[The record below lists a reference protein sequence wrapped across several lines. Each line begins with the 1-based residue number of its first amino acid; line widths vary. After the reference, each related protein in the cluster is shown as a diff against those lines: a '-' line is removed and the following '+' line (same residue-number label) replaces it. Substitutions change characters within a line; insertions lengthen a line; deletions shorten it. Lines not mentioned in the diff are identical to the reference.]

1 MTRLAMS
8 EAEWQQQ
15 VIELAHINGWRVLHV
30 RPAQN
35 SRGDWRTPIAADGK
49 GWPDLTLV
57 RDRVLF
63 VELKT
68 DAGRL
73 TVEQRQWIDALQTAG
88 AHVAVWRPRDWD
100 TVLDTLKRDRH
111 D

>member
-1 MTRLAMS
+1 MTGLTIS

-15 VIELAHINGWRVLHV
+15 VIDLAHVHGWRVLHV

-35 SRGDWRTPIAADGK
+35 SRGDWRTPVAADGK

-63 VELKT
+63 AELKT
-68 DAGRL
+68 NRGRL
-73 TVEQRQWIDALQTAG
+73 APEQRRWLDALEAAG
-88 AHVAVWRPRDWD
+88 AEVAVWRPKDFP
-100 TVLDTLKRDRH
+100 TVLDTLKRNRP
-111 D
+111 